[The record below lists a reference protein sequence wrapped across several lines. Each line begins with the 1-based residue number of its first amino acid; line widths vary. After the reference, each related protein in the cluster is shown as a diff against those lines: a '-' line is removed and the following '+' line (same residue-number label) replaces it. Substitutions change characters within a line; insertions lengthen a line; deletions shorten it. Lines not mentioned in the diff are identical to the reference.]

1 MKPGQLIEYN
11 LRNIFLQ
18 GKYSNTP
25 STSSQKLRHKSDNSY
40 KRAHVRSSNRSCSVK
55 EGVLKNFANSTGK
68 HLCWSLLMKL
78 QAYLCKGLFIIK
90 LQTFREGGPY
100 HIETVPKIRVAF
112 LYFCVLY
119 LFIFQFSCYL
129 DLNLYSDCS
138 FISHLLSTKMV

>member
-18 GKYSNTP
+18 GKNSNTP
-25 STSSQKLRHKSDNSY
+25 STSSQKLRHKSGNSY

-55 EGVLKNFANSTGK
+55 EGVFKNFANSTGK

-90 LQTFREGGPY
+90 LQTFRERGLY

>member
-18 GKYSNTP
+18 GKNSNTP
-25 STSSQKLRHKSDNSY
+25 STSSQKLRHKSGNSY

-90 LQTFREGGPY
+90 LQTFRERGLY